1 MQDNTAMPRR
11 AISEQPRNRHNSLD
25 GFSSS
30 ANPFNNNSLSRRI
43 PEPDEIVESTER
55 DFMEDFNDEN
65 EDDYAPSDVDEM
77 SEGDLARSLFLVVEN
92 QTQELYKRTMEREDA
107 EQAAKRMR
115 KKAGSW
121 KRQARKWKGCAHL
134 LVLLMFVLV
143 LLHFGATEV
152 AQWLWGYLKAAGE
165 MAWEKGVRSA
175 IMKVLR

>member
-11 AISEQPRNRHNSLD
+11 AISEQPPNRHNSLD
-25 GFSSS
+25 GFSSG

-65 EDDYAPSDVDEM
+65 EDDYVPSDVDEM

-92 QTQELYKRTMEREDA
+92 QTQELYRRTMEREDA

-121 KRQARKWKGCAHL
+121 KRQARKWKGRAHL
-134 LVLLMFVLV
+134 LVLLMLVLV
-143 LLHFGATEV
+143 LFHFGAAEV
-152 AQWLWGYLKAAGE
+152 VQWGRDYVKAAWETG
-165 MAWEKGVRSA
+165 WEKGG
-175 IMKVLR
+175 LN